1 MLVNHSLINKC
12 QNRNMKFLESR
23 KEILVRGLKVLCLV
37 LALASAFVGGVLYA
51 RRPEALNFVDPKPR
65 PKAIVTV
72 GAGGVSAMKSQDFT
86 MYAKDG
92 LKIEGEKVTVS
103 GFGGPVSVFN
113 DSLEVELNFEKGFGV
128 ASSVESCQASG
139 GGSSSSGES
148 KSSDT
153 PTSGRIVAS
162 KSGTKYYFESCSE
175 VNRIKK
181 ENLVYF
187 SSEAEAKANGYEASS
202 CVLKTK

>member
-1 MLVNHSLINKC
+1 
-12 QNRNMKFLESR
+12 MKFLESR

-65 PKAIVTV
+65 PKAVVTLESS
-72 GAGGVSAMKSQDFT
+72 GVSAVKSQDFT

-92 LKIEGEKVTVS
+92 LKTEGEKVTVS

-128 ASSVESCQASG
+128 AGSVESCKASSS
-139 GGSSSSGES
+139 GSSPAGES
-148 KSSDT
+148 KSSGA
-153 PTSGRIVAS
+153 PSSGAGRIVAS

-175 VNRIKK
+175 VGRIKK

-202 CVLKTK
+202 CVLKAAIN